1 MYLGGSHRWVPLK
14 IFVVLIDAR
23 NLSAIFGDCVF
34 HISTKIL
41 QLRIPDF
48 EISLTTFGVL

>member
-41 QLRIPDF
+41 HLRIPDF